1 MGDIPKYLDKYQEL
15 CSEQLTYLSQRM
27 AHRIA
32 LDREIDELFEKAQQ
46 DYTYVHNILEQS
58 RKEDNAPRS
67 VSPRKPR
74 KSRKSRT
81 VGRYTTRP
89 VLQMTPE
96 GTVVQQFATL
106 KEASLATG
114 ILSNYISI
122 AARTKSYTKDGS
134 YWMFLEDY
142 KPPVV
147 TPGLDTSFGRDLM
160 AGVDV
165 TLPAR
170 PDAGAHTDADADKA
184 DADKASTDTAAGSDD
199 T

>member
-15 CSEQLTYLSQRM
+15 CMEQLTYLSQRM

-32 LDREIDELFEKAQQ
+32 LDREIEDLLEKSKQ
-46 DYTYVHNILEQS
+46 DYTYVHNILE
-58 RKEDNAPRS
+58 RVREEEKAPRS

-74 KSRKSRT
+74 KSRT
-81 VGRYTTRP
+81 VGPYTTRP
-89 VLQMTPE
+89 VLQMTPA
-96 GTVVQQFATL
+96 GKVIQQFSSL
-106 KEASLATG
+106 RQASMATG
-114 ILSNYISI
+114 ILAHYISI

-165 TLPAR
+165 TRPAR
-170 PDAGAHTDADADKA
+170 PDTDAQTDADAGKA

-199 T
+199 ID

>member
-15 CSEQLTYLSQRM
+15 CMEQLTYLSQRM

-32 LDREIDELFEKAQQ
+32 LDREIEELMDKAKQ
-46 DYTYVHNILEQS
+46 DYTYVHAILE
-58 RKEDNAPRS
+58 RAREEDNAPRS

-74 KSRKSRT
+74 KYRKSRT

-96 GTVVQQFATL
+96 GKVVQQFATL

-134 YWMFLEDY
+134 YWMYLEDY
-142 KPPVV
+142 KTPVV

-165 TLPAR
+165 TRPAR
-170 PDAGAHTDADADKA
+170 PEADADADKA
-184 DADKASTDTAAGSDD
+184 DVDKADTDTAAGSDD
-199 T
+199 ID

>member
-32 LDREIDELFEKAQQ
+32 LDKEIDELFEKAQQ
-46 DYTYVHNILEQS
+46 DYNYVHNILE
-58 RKEDNAPRS
+58 RAREEDNAPKS
-67 VSPRKPR
+67 VNPKNRKR
-74 KSRKSRT
+74 RKSRT

-165 TLPAR
+165 TRPAR
-170 PDAGAHTDADADKA
+170 PEADADAGKA
-184 DADKASTDTAAGSDD
+184 DADKASTDTAAGSDEID
-199 T
+199 

>member
-32 LDREIDELFEKAQQ
+32 LDREIDELFEKAKQ
-46 DYTYVHNILEQS
+46 DYTYVHNILE
-58 RKEDNAPRS
+58 RAREEDNAPQS
-67 VSPRKPR
+67 VNPKNRKRR
-74 KSRKSRT
+74 KTRT

-96 GTVVQQFATL
+96 GKVVQQFPTL
-106 KEASLATG
+106 KAASLATG
-114 ILSNYISI
+114 ILAHYISI
-122 AARTKSYTKDGS
+122 AARTKSYTRDGS

-142 KPPVV
+142 KTPVV

-165 TLPAR
+165 TRPAR
-170 PDAGAHTDADADKA
+170 PDTDAQTDADAGKA

>member
-46 DYTYVHNILEQS
+46 DYNYVHNILE
-58 RKEDNAPRS
+58 RAREEDNAPRS
-67 VSPRKPR
+67 VNPKNRKR
-74 KSRKSRT
+74 RKSRT

-106 KEASLATG
+106 KQASLATG
-114 ILSNYISI
+114 ILSNYISM
-122 AARTKSYTKDGS
+122 SYTKDGS

>member
-46 DYTYVHNILEQS
+46 DYNYVHNILE
-58 RKEDNAPRS
+58 RAREEDNAPKS
-67 VSPRKPR
+67 VNPKKRKR
-74 KSRKSRT
+74 RKSRT

-122 AARTKSYTKDGS
+122 AARTKSYTRDGS
-134 YWMFLEDY
+134 YWMYLEDY
-142 KPPVV
+142 KTPVV

-165 TLPAR
+165 TRPAR
-170 PDAGAHTDADADKA
+170 PDTDAQTDADAGKA